1 MAVEREIALGKIVS
15 RTGSINASMR
25 LLSHNRLVNYFRH
38 ATMPNP
44 KLILGSSS
52 PFRKMLLERLMVPF
66 STANPDI
73 DESPLP
79 NESPIQLVERLAIE
93 KAQAIATKNPNALII
108 GSDQVA
114 MHGDEIV
121 GKPHT
126 HERAVQQLKT
136 ASGKEIRLYT
146 GLALINSKT
155 GSVQSEVV
163 PFTVHFKELSDT
175 VIESYLRKE
184 EPYNCAGS
192 VKSEGLG
199 IALLKRFE
207 GDDPN
212 ALIGLPLIRL
222 IAMLEN
228 EKFSL
233 FG

>member
-1 MAVEREIALGKIVS
+1 MSA
-15 RTGSINASMR
+15 
-25 LLSHNRLVNYFRH
+25 
-38 ATMPNP
+38 P
-44 KLILGSSS
+44 KLVLGSSS

-66 STANPDI
+66 ETANPDI
-73 DESPLP
+73 DESAMDG
-79 NESPIQLVERLAIE
+79 ETPIQLVERLAIE
-93 KAQAIATKNPNALII
+93 KAQAVADLHPNSLII

-114 MHGDEIV
+114 LHGDEVV

-126 HERAVQQLKT
+126 HERAVEQLRS
-136 ASGKEIRLYT
+136 ASGKQISLYT

-155 GSVQSEVV
+155 GNVQSEVI
-163 PFTVHFKELSDT
+163 PFTVHFKSLSEH

-199 IALLKRFE
+199 IALLERFE

-222 IAMLEN
+222 VAMLEN
-228 EKFSL
+228 ENFSL
-233 FG
+233 FS

>member
-1 MAVEREIALGKIVS
+1 MS
-15 RTGSINASMR
+15 TPN
-25 LLSHNRLVNYFRH
+25 LV
-38 ATMPNP
+38 
-44 KLILGSSS
+44 LGSSS

-66 STANPDI
+66 TTANPDI
-73 DESPLP
+73 DESARD
-79 NESPIQLVERLAIE
+79 NETPVELVERLAIE
-93 KAQAIATKNPNALII
+93 KAQAVAQDHPNSLII

-114 MHGDEIV
+114 LHGDEVV

-126 HERAVQQLKT
+126 HERAVEQLRS
-136 ASGKEIRLYT
+136 ASGKKITLYT
-146 GLALINSKT
+146 GLALLNSET
-155 GSVQSEVV
+155 GRVQSGII
-163 PFTVHFKELSDT
+163 PFTVHFKTLSEH

-199 IALLKRFE
+199 IALMDRFD

-222 IAMLEN
+222 VAMLEN
-228 EKFSL
+228 ENYPL